1 MKSSHLRLALAIACA
16 AIIVIIP
23 ATAQN
28 QKGQTKQAVAEQAKA
43 ATAKGQTAGEYFKN
57 VTTPTL
63 KGLTPSDFLGAMGVM
78 TAAVGFDC
86 SNCHPGAGT
95 DKFDFVSDALPVKRT
110 ARRMVEMVTA
120 INKTHFGG
128 VQMVTCWT
136 CHHQQDIPTTSI
148 QLDRL
153 YDAPAEEKR
162 DMRLKLAL
170 DSDVRLVRFE
180 PGRIEFELA
189 PGGARD
195 LASTLTQ
202 KLQLWTNER
211 WMVSIVAAGGA
222 PTLKEQRTEKEQ
234 ARRSSLEADPMVAEI
249 GRAHV

>member
-1 MKSSHLRLALAIACA
+1 VAL
-16 AIIVIIP
+16 
-23 ATAQN
+23 
-28 QKGQTKQAVAEQAKA
+28 
-43 ATAKGQTAGEYFKN
+43 
-57 VTTPTL
+57 
-63 KGLTPSDFLGAMGVM
+63 
-78 TAAVGFDC
+78 
-86 SNCHPGAGT
+86 
-95 DKFDFVSDALPVKRT
+95 
-110 ARRMVEMVTA
+110 
-120 INKTHFGG
+120 
-128 VQMVTCWT
+128 
-136 CHHQQDIPTTSI
+136 
-148 QLDRL
+148 
-153 YDAPAEEKR
+153 AEEKR

-234 ARRSSLEADPMVAEI
+234 ARRSSLEADPIVAVR
-249 GRAHV
+249 GRDDGVATSGDAAPTEDEVWDDASPIEED